1 MMRTRLPE
9 EPLSR
14 LALWSRRVA
23 VFSIAVVLLSII
35 IVRYGLLELVS
46 ALATFGGA
54 LALAVLAILLALGA
68 FVVIWREG
76 LRGTGHAVVA
86 AAMGLGILA
95 YPAYLATKAYRLP
108 AINDVT
114 TDPID
119 PPRFE
124 AIARL
129 RSRETN
135 PITYAG
141 LRAAE
146 LQRTAYPDI
155 EPLLLNVSPQEAYN
169 TALAVITRR
178 KWRVVDARAPVPGRR
193 DGLIEA
199 VARTPIMGF
208 RDDIA
213 IRIRPAREGA
223 RVDLRSASRYGRSD
237 LGANAS
243 RIRALI
249 EDIDDA
255 AGSEEQKAKKPAA
268 PPPAPK
274 KAQAPTRR

>member
-1 MMRTRLPE
+1 MMPTRRPE

-255 AGSEEQKAKKPAA
+255 AGSEEQKAKKPAT